1 VLPNRTSGERD
12 ANQPQARDQTGPSL
26 PNVTNTL
33 NSGEAE
39 QCVPDFITSFLHEKC
54 PDSGPIGADEDLVLT
69 GVLNSMHFVELLY
82 LIEAELDTEISLDDV
97 STDDFRTIE
106 NIRARFFPEAP
117 EAPKAA

>member
-1 VLPNRTSGERD
+1 MS
-12 ANQPQARDQTGPSL
+12 
-26 PNVTNTL
+26 
-33 NSGEAE
+33 
-39 QCVPDFITSFLHEKC
+39 VPDFITSFLHEKC

-97 STDDFRTIE
+97 STDDFRTIT

-117 EAPKAA
+117 EAPGAKAA